1 MDIGTT
7 IMFSTLFG
15 SIGLGYFIYG
25 KKQQK
30 MVPLIAGIA
39 LCAYPYFISN
49 VYAMV
54 GVGIILTAVPWL
66 IRL

>member
-1 MDIGTT
+1 
-7 IMFSTLFG
+7 MFSTLFG

-54 GVGIILTAVPWL
+54 VVGIILTAVPWV

>member
-7 IMFSTLFG
+7 IMLSTLFG

-54 GVGIILTAVPWL
+54 VVGIILTAVPWV

>member
-1 MDIGTT
+1 MNFENIL
-7 IMFSTLFG
+7 IFSVIFG

-25 KKQQK
+25 KKQGK
-30 MVPLIAGIA
+30 LIPLVAGIG
-39 LCAYPYFISN
+39 LCVFPYFISN

-54 GVGIILTAVPWL
+54 VIGIILVIVPWL